1 MKILVA
7 DDHNLVRETI
17 GAFIQTQEGTEVL
30 QASDL
35 DGTLDQ
41 ITNHAPI
48 DLVLLDYRMPGM
60 EGLHGL
66 EQVMEASDGRPVA
79 LLSGEISPATVEEA
93 LRVGAAGFVPK
104 SLAAKSLLQAINLM
118 AAGEKFVPYS
128 LIRQKEDQSGAHFT
142 DRELSVLRGLCAGKP
157 NKIIAAEMQLQEV
170 TVKVHVKSICS
181 KLEARNRTHAAMIAR
196 DRGLC

>member
-1 MKILVA
+1 
-7 DDHNLVRETI
+7 
-17 GAFIQTQEGTEVL
+17 
-30 QASDL
+30 
-35 DGTLDQ
+35 
-41 ITNHAPI
+41 
-48 DLVLLDYRMPGM
+48 M